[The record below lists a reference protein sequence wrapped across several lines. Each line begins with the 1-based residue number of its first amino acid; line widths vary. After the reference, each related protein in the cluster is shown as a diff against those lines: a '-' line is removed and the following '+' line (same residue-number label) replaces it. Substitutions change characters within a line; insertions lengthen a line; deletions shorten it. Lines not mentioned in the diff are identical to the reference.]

1 VRADRLNASLEVP
14 FKHNR
19 CDSRQCVQGPFKAY
33 QPALATTI
41 LNGHYKSK
49 ESEKEII
56 YQELRIGRKENAKRR
71 LRPCCLRR
79 SLRFALKVG
88 QFVVSCVS
96 KRLYEARS
104 RYGIVC
110 SNVER
115 DKGCFYLSLV
125 QYRLRALSR
134 RVILVLDNRIY
145 NTYLRYV
152 FV

>member
-1 VRADRLNASLEVP
+1 VGADRLHASQEVL

-33 QPALATTI
+33 QPTLATTL

-79 SLRFALKVG
+79 SFRFALKIG
-88 QFVVSCVS
+88 QFALRRVS
-96 KRLYEARS
+96 KRLYVARS
-104 RYGIVC
+104 RYGI
-110 SNVER
+110 
-115 DKGCFYLSLV
+115 
-125 QYRLRALSR
+125 
-134 RVILVLDNRIY
+134 
-145 NTYLRYV
+145 
-152 FV
+152 

>member
-1 VRADRLNASLEVP
+1 MRADRLHASLEVP

-33 QPALATTI
+33 QPALATTL

-56 YQELRIGRKENAKRR
+56 CQELRIGRKENAKRR

-88 QFVVSCVS
+88 QLVVSVCQS
-96 KRLYEARS
+96 ACTRQGLDTASLAIQESNTIKRFS
-104 RYGIVC
+104 I
-110 SNVER
+110 
-115 DKGCFYLSLV
+115 
-125 QYRLRALSR
+125 
-134 RVILVLDNRIY
+134 
-145 NTYLRYV
+145 
-152 FV
+152 